1 MLIYMMDMNPGLIV
15 IIVAMVLGMLASFA
29 VKSAYRKWSSVPNSR
44 GMSGAQMARAILD
57 GYGLAQVGVEVTGG
71 TLSDHYD
78 PRSTTLRLSRDVY
91 GGSSVAAIG
100 IAAHEA
106 GHAVQH
112 AMGYSPLK
120 VRNALVPVANLGSKL
135 LFPLLI
141 GGFVFRMTNLIYI
154 GAALYAVALL
164 FHLFTLP
171 VEFNASA
178 RAVSWLEKTHG
189 FSPNE
194 VGGVRSVLR
203 AASLT
208 YVASAL
214 AALGQLVWLLMAGR
228 RR

>member
-1 MLIYMMDMNPGLIV
+1 MLYLMDINPGLLVIV
-15 IIVAMVLGMLASFA
+15 LAMVLGMIASGA
-29 VKSAYRKWSSVPNSR
+29 VRSAYRKWSRVPNSR

-57 GYGLAQVGVEVTGG
+57 GYGLAQVDVEMTGG

-78 PRSTTLRLSRDVY
+78 PRSSTLRLSRDVY

-120 VRNALVPVANLGSKL
+120 VRNTLVPLANLGSQL
-135 LFPLLI
+135 LFPLLV
-141 GGFVFRMTNLIYI
+141 GGFFFRMTNLIYI
-154 GAALYAVALL
+154 GAAIYFVALL

-178 RAVSWLEKTHG
+178 RAVAWLEKSHG
-189 FSPNE
+189 FSPDE

>member
-1 MLIYMMDMNPGLIV
+1 MLYLMNMNEGLLIV
-15 IIVAMVLGMLASFA
+15 IAAMILGMFASGA
-29 VKSAYRKWSSVPNSR
+29 VRSAYRRWNQVPNSR
-44 GMSGAQMARAILD
+44 GLSGAQMARAILD
-57 GYGLAQVGVEVTGG
+57 GYGLAHVGVEVTPG

-78 PRSTTLRLSRDVY
+78 PRSSTLRLSREVF

-120 VRNALVPVANLGSKL
+120 IRNTLVPVANLGSRM

-141 GGFVFRMTNLIYI
+141 GGFFFQMTNLIYI
-154 GAALYAVALL
+154 GAALYGVALL

-178 RAVSWLEKTHG
+178 RAVAWLEKAHG
-189 FSPNE
+189 FPPVE
-194 VGGVRSVLR
+194 VQGVRSVLR

-214 AALGQLVWLLMAGR
+214 AALGQMVWLLMAGR

>member
-1 MLIYMMDMNPGLIV
+1 MLFYMMDMNPGLVV
-15 IIVAMVLGMLASFA
+15 IIVAMVLGMIASGA
-29 VKSAYRKWSSVPNSR
+29 VKAAYRRWSSVPNSR

-78 PRSTTLRLSRDVY
+78 PRSTTLKLSRDVY
-91 GGSSVAAIG
+91 GGKSVAAIG

-120 VRNALVPVANLGSKL
+120 VRNALVPVANLGSQL

-154 GAALYAVALL
+154 GAAI
-164 FHLFTLP
+164 
-171 VEFNASA
+171 
-178 RAVSWLEKTHG
+178 
-189 FSPNE
+189 
-194 VGGVRSVLR
+194 
-203 AASLT
+203 
-208 YVASAL
+208 
-214 AALGQLVWLLMAGR
+214 
-228 RR
+228 

>member
-1 MLIYMMDMNPGLIV
+1 MIYLMDMNEGFLI
-15 IIVAMVLGMLASFA
+15 ILAAMVLGMFASGA
-29 VKSAYRKWSSVPNSR
+29 VRSAFRRWSRIPNSR
-44 GMSGAQMARAILD
+44 GLSGAQMARAILD
-57 GYGLAQVGVEVTGG
+57 GYGLAQVRVEATPG

-78 PRSTTLRLSRDVY
+78 PRTETLRLSGEVFEGR
-91 GGSSVAAIG
+91 SVAAIG

-112 AMGYSPLK
+112 ALGYAPLK
-120 VRNALVPVANLGSKL
+120 ARNVLVPVANLGSQL

-141 GGFVFRMTNLIYI
+141 GGFFFRMTGLIQL
-154 GAALYAVALL
+154 GAVLYGAALL

-178 RAVSWLEKTHG
+178 RAVAWLEKAHG
-189 FSPNE
+189 FPPDE
-194 VGGVRSVLR
+194 VHGVRSVLR

-214 AALGQLVWLLMAGR
+214 AALGQMVWLLMAGR

>member
-1 MLIYMMDMNPGLIV
+1 MLYLMDINPGLL
-15 IIVAMVLGMLASFA
+15 IIVFAMVMGMIASGA
-29 VKSAYRKWSSVPNSR
+29 VRSAYRRWSRVPNSR

-57 GYGLAQVGVEVTGG
+57 GYGLAQVDVEMTPG

-78 PRSTTLRLSRDVY
+78 PRSSTLRLSRDVY
-91 GGSSVAAIG
+91 GGSSVAAVG

-120 VRNALVPVANLGSKL
+120 VRNSLVPLANLGSQL

-141 GGFVFRMTNLIYI
+141 GGFLFRMTNLIYI
-154 GAALYAVALL
+154 GAVIYFVALL

-178 RAVSWLEKTHG
+178 RAVAWLEKAQG
-189 FSPNE
+189 FPPDE
-194 VGGVRSVLR
+194 MEGVRSVLK
-203 AASLT
+203 AASMT

>member
-1 MLIYMMDMNPGLIV
+1 MLFYLYDMNPGLLV
-15 IIVAMVLGMLASFA
+15 IIVAMVLGMLASGA
-29 VKSAYRKWSSVPNSR
+29 VRSAYRRWSGVPNSR

-78 PRSTTLRLSRDVY
+78 PRTTTLKLSRDVY

-120 VRNALVPVANLGSKL
+120 VRNALVPVANLGSQL

-154 GAALYAVALL
+154 GAAIYAVALL

-171 VEFNASA
+171 VEFNASS
-178 RAVSWLEKTHG
+178 RAVAWLERTHG
-189 FSPNE
+189 FSPTE

-214 AALGQLVWLLMAGR
+214 AALGQLLWLLMAGR

>member
-1 MLIYMMDMNPGLIV
+1 MLMYMMDLNPGLLV
-15 IIVAMVLGMLASFA
+15 IIVAMVLGMFASGA
-29 VKSAYRKWSSVPNSR
+29 VKSAYRRWSGVPNSR

-57 GYGLAQVGVEVTGG
+57 GYGLAQVDVEVTEG

-78 PRSTTLRLSRDVY
+78 PRSSTLRLSRDVY

-120 VRNALVPVANLGSKL
+120 ARNVLVPVVNLGSQL

-141 GGFVFRMTNLIYI
+141 GGFFFRMAGLIYV
-154 GAALYAVALL
+154 GAAVYGVALL

-178 RAVSWLEKTHG
+178 RALSWVEKTHG
-189 FSPNE
+189 FSPSE

-203 AASLT
+203 AAALT

>member
-1 MLIYMMDMNPGLIV
+1 MLYLMDMNEGLIIV
-15 IIVAMVLGMLASFA
+15 IAAMILGMFASGA
-29 VKSAYRKWSSVPNSR
+29 VKSAYRRWSQVPNSR
-44 GMSGAQMARAILD
+44 GLSGAQMARAILD
-57 GYGLAQVGVEVTGG
+57 GYGLAHVGVEVTPG

-78 PRSTTLRLSRDVY
+78 PRSSTLRLSSEVF

-120 VRNALVPVANLGSKL
+120 VRNALVPVANLGSRM

-141 GGFVFRMTNLIYI
+141 GGFFFRMTNLIYI
-154 GAALYAVALL
+154 GAALYGVALL

-178 RAVSWLEKTHG
+178 RAVAWLEKAHG
-189 FSPNE
+189 FAPTE
-194 VGGVRSVLR
+194 VQGVRSVLR

-214 AALGQLVWLLMAGR
+214 AALGQMVWLFMAGR

>member
-1 MLIYMMDMNPGLIV
+1 MLFYLNDMNPGLIV
-15 IIVAMVLGMLASFA
+15 IIVAMVLGMLASGA
-29 VKSAYRKWSSVPNSR
+29 VKSAYRRWSSVPNSR

-57 GYGLAQVGVEVTGG
+57 GYGLAQVGVEVTEG

-120 VRNALVPVANLGSKL
+120 VRNALVPVANLGSQL

-154 GAALYAVALL
+154 GAAIYAVALL

-189 FSPNE
+189 FAPTE

>member
-1 MLIYMMDMNPGLIV
+1 MLYLMDINPGLLVIV
-15 IIVAMVLGMLASFA
+15 FAMVLGMIASGA
-29 VKSAYRKWSSVPNSR
+29 VRGAYRKWSRVPNSR

-57 GYGLAQVGVEVTGG
+57 GYGLAQVDVEMTGG

-78 PRSTTLRLSRDVY
+78 PRSSTLRLSRDVY
-91 GGSSVAAIG
+91 GGNSVAAIG

-120 VRNALVPVANLGSKL
+120 VRNALVPVANLGSQL
-135 LFPLLI
+135 LFPLLV
-141 GGFVFRMTNLIYI
+141 GGFFFRMTNLIYI
-154 GAALYAVALL
+154 GAAIYFVALM

-178 RAVSWLEKTHG
+178 RAVAWLEKAHG
-189 FSPNE
+189 FPPDE

>member
-1 MLIYMMDMNPGLIV
+1 MLYLMDMNEGLLIV
-15 IIVAMVLGMLASFA
+15 LAAMVLGMFASGA
-29 VKSAYRKWSSVPNSR
+29 VKNAYRRWSQVPNSR
-44 GMSGAQMARAILD
+44 GLSGAQMARAILD
-57 GYGLAQVGVEVTGG
+57 GYGLAEVGVEVTEG

-78 PRSTTLRLSRDVY
+78 PRSSTLRLSREVFR
-91 GGSSVAAIG
+91 GNSVAAIG

-112 AMGYSPLK
+112 AMGYSPLRI
-120 VRNALVPVANLGSKL
+120 RNALVPVANLGSQM

-141 GGFVFRMTNLIYI
+141 GGFFFRMTNLIYI

-178 RAVSWLEKTHG
+178 RAVAWLEKAHG
-189 FSPNE
+189 FPPAD
-194 VGGVRSVLR
+194 VQGVRSVLR

-214 AALGQLVWLLMAGR
+214 AALGQMIWLLLAGR

>member
-1 MLIYMMDMNPGLIV
+1 MLFYLYDMNPGLIV
-15 IIVAMVLGMLASFA
+15 IIVAMVLGMLASGA

-78 PRSTTLRLSRDVY
+78 PRSTTLKLSRDVY

-120 VRNALVPVANLGSKL
+120 VRNALVPVANLGSQL

-154 GAALYAVALL
+154 GAALYGVALL

-189 FSPNE
+189 FSPTE